1 MYDLSSEYRFS
12 YRADVG
18 STGSGEPPNKG
29 ERGDRLARIT
39 HLLPSILS
47 WLLVNSLAAFILGTD
62 VCISQVGQQ
71 HHLIRSVKTGDT
83 CYVMPK
89 FDLEKYLTT
98 IQRYGV
104 SSLSFVPPIA
114 VLLAKSPV
122 VKNYDLSSVKYVLAG
137 GAPLGEKLA
146 AEAELAIN
154 PTGAVKIRQ
163 AWGKPY

>member
-1 MYDLSSEYRFS
+1 MHS
-12 YRADVG
+12 YR
-18 STGSGEPPNKG
+18 
-29 ERGDRLARIT
+29 
-39 HLLPSILS
+39 LL
-47 WLLVNSLAAFILGTD
+47 SLALT
-62 VCISQVGQQ
+62 VLYTLVGQQ
-71 HHLIRSVKTGDT
+71 HHLIRSAKTGDT

-89 FDLEKYLTT
+89 FDLETYLATV
-98 IQRYGV
+98 QRYRV

-154 PTGAVKIRQ
+154 PSGSVKIRQ
-163 AWGKPY
+163 AWGKRFLDPLTLL